1 MSIRK
6 AGKQFEAWVHQISRI
21 LMYVTLVV
29 LFIIMLIQMTD
40 VVGRYLFD
48 KPLKAT
54 MDYLE
59 LGMAIIVFWG
69 LAYCASEN
77 NHVRVD
83 VFTVKI
89 NKRVLNVIDRT
100 TFTFGAFILALI
112 TWRLALRAW
121 GIIQNPPGPVTYTMF
136 VPYWPFLIMAAIGC
150 FFFFLETLIKV
161 FNPDSGK
168 PTIPAADSESSAEK
182 D

>member
-6 AGKQFEAWVHQISRI
+6 TGKQLEIWVHMISRI
-21 LMYVTLVV
+21 LMYVTLVA
-29 LFIIMLIQMTD
+29 LFIMMLIQVVD

-48 KPLKAT
+48 KPLKLT

-59 LGMAIIVFWG
+59 LGMGIVVFWG
-69 LAYCASEN
+69 LSFCASEN

-83 VFTVKI
+83 VLTAHI
-89 NKRVLNVIDRT
+89 NKRVQKVIDRT

-112 TWRLALRAW
+112 TLRLALRAW

-136 VPYWPFLIMAAIGC
+136 IPYWPFLIMAAIGC
-150 FFFFLETLIKV
+150 FFFFLETLIRI
-161 FNPDSGK
+161 FNPASGIAE
-168 PTIPAADSESSAEK
+168 IPSAPSESSGEK